1 LDEGKKMADTER
13 MARLLTEF
21 NMGTAMTAAFVL
33 YILEKKG
40 LLNKAEVD
48 EAIREAAEMV
58 PDEHA
63 GAPRLAPLVSLRVL
77 LDDPAMRH
85 TTPFPWRPD

>member
-1 LDEGKKMADTER
+1 MNDTER
-13 MARLLTEF
+13 MVQIFTEL
-21 NMGTAMTAAFVL
+21 NLGTAMAAAFVL
-33 YILEKKG
+33 HILEKKG

-63 GAPRLAPLVSLRVL
+63 GSPRFAPLVSLRVL
-77 LDDPAMRH
+77 LDDPDMRH
-85 TTPFPWRPD
+85 KTPFRWR

>member
-1 LDEGKKMADTER
+1 MSVSDTER
-13 MARLLTEF
+13 FARILSEF
-21 NMGTAMTAAFVL
+21 HMGTAIAAAFVL
-33 YILEKKG
+33 HILEKKG

-58 PDEHA
+58 PDQHA

-77 LDDPAMRH
+77 LDDPEMRH
-85 TTPFPWRPD
+85 TTPFRWR